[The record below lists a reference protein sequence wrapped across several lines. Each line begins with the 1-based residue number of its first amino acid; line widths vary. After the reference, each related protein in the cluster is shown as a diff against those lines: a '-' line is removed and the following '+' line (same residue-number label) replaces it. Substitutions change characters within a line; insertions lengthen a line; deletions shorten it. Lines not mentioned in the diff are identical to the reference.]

1 MEYFMCFGQ
10 VPHWLPQYGQQH
22 RWGGQGMTQE
32 RAAGATL
39 QATTGEQLWAAL
51 QLCRGKALSS
61 IEAEAEEGTKKKES
75 SFFLSFSIQNTLIR
89 FFLNCTFRQNLL
101 LKINKM
107 ETKKKKKKGWN

>member
-61 IEAEAEEGTKKKES
+61 IEAEAEEGTKKKRKLFLFVFFYPEY
-75 SFFLSFSIQNTLIR
+75 FDMFLSELYLQ
-89 FFLNCTFRQNLL
+89 
-101 LKINKM
+101 
-107 ETKKKKKKGWN
+107 TKFA

>member
-61 IEAEAEEGTKKKES
+61 IEAEAEEGTKKKRKLFLFVFFYPEY
-75 SFFLSFSIQNTLIR
+75 FDTFLSELYFQTK
-89 FFLNCTFRQNLL
+89 FAF
-101 LKINKM
+101 KNK
-107 ETKKKKKKGWN
+107 